1 MRVGK
6 ILRFGRHEDD
16 AESRRLQPVQRE
28 HGADGQQRVRHLA
41 AADVDPARAVRQ
53 DRRSVRFLM
62 PITQSRSVRL
72 QAATREVRLK
82 PDTTAVKTAL
92 GTRRGIRCARGRAGA
107 RPDTRHVPRAGAV
120 RRENC
125 HDGRADDHR
134 RRPSS
139 FATIESPRV
148 STSAGIPPH
157 SPCARVINLRG
168 RLVIPGMIDTHDH
181 VSYFTARPGYDV
193 RLDSAASIADLQRM
207 IRARAATVDRG
218 AWVTSLG
225 GWSPAH
231 LAEKRMPTSAELDA
245 AAPDHPVLLMIA
257 GQGATNARGKAWLT
271 AHQVAVG
278 DTGALA
284 GPESIAAL
292 NALRAT
298 MTFEDQKR
306 TVRDLLAYYSS
317 MGVTTHIDNGGPRPP
332 APAMAGVSR
341 TSDGGLNTLDPAT
354 GYLPQLALDREGRL
368 PGRLRVLFYSFDLTP
383 ELPLLRSRLDNQ
395 MMGFGSD
402 WIRVAGVGE
411 RVGGWRRPRR
421 CRMGCERPADAAI
434 RGSRPSCG
442 ATRLGAAATL
452 DGARRREATRGSLG
466 ARQCRGAARAP
477 SLDAGPRPR
486 HRSAHARSVEGD
498 RRRRVDHRQPV
509 HERGRSS
516 GSADPDDRASAAS
529 GPATAATTP
538 RRRRPIRGS
547 TCTRSSREGTTRSG

>member
-1 MRVGK
+1 M
-6 ILRFGRHEDD
+6 
-16 AESRRLQPVQRE
+16 
-28 HGADGQQRVRHLA
+28 
-41 AADVDPARAVRQ
+41 
-53 DRRSVRFLM
+53 
-62 PITQSRSVRL
+62 
-72 QAATREVRLK
+72 
-82 PDTTAVKTAL
+82 
-92 GTRRGIRCARGRAGA
+92 
-107 RPDTRHVPRAGAV
+107 
-120 RRENC
+120 
-125 HDGRADDHR
+125 
-134 RRPSS
+134 
-139 FATIESPRV
+139 
-148 STSAGIPPH
+148 
-157 SPCARVINLRG
+157 INLRG

-231 LAEKRMPTSAELDA
+231 LAEKRMPTGAELDA

-271 AHQVAVG
+271 ARQVAVG
-278 DTGALA
+278 DNGALG

-298 MTFEDQKR
+298 MTFEDRKR

-341 TSDGGLNTLDPAT
+341 TSDGGLNTLDPVT

-383 ELPLLRSRLDNQ
+383 AASACSVPRLDNQ

-411 RVGGWRRPRR
+411 RVGGGDGARRR
-421 CRMGCERPADAAI
+421 RMGRERPPDAAV
-434 RGSRPSCG
+434 RSGGPAGR
-442 ATRLGAAATL
+442 AARLGAAAAL
-452 DGARRREATRGSLG
+452 DGARGREAPRRALG
-466 ARQCRGAARAP
+466 ARERRNCR
-477 SLDAGPRPR
+477 SRPF
-486 HRSAHARSVEGD
+486 A
-498 RRRRVDHRQPV
+498 
-509 HERGRSS
+509 GRS
-516 GSADPDDRASAAS
+516 PMSAAS
-529 GPATAATTP
+529 IEP
-538 RRRRPIRGS
+538 RSIG
-547 TCTRSSREGTTRSG
+547 